1 MNVET
6 EPASEPKT
14 PDPIEAMEALSICL
28 RHLAYGWSLHPA
40 ERAACLSLLQ
50 SRVRGVLA
58 ADLAAAMKVLAL
70 TRRRLTARQR
80 DQASELSVRFAEM
93 GASRRG

>member
-1 MNVET
+1 MNAET
-6 EPASEPKT
+6 EPASERKT
-14 PDPIEAMEALSICL
+14 PDPIEAMGALSICL

-50 SRVRGVLA
+50 SRVPGVLA

-70 TRRRLTARQR
+70 TRRLTGRQR

>member
-6 EPASEPKT
+6 EPASERKT
-14 PDPIEAMEALSICL
+14 PDPIEAMGALSICL

-40 ERAACLSLLQ
+40 ERAACRSLLQ
-50 SRVRGVLA
+50 SRVPGVLA

-70 TRRRLTARQR
+70 TRRLTGRQR